1 MPTDLEFEVKYA
13 LSTAYLCPA
22 NVFGRKPS
30 SGSNVYSRAV
40 MSLDVVMKHLW
51 GSKCQCAQSNE
62 LSHNELGVW
71 RPHYAEYFIM
81 MTCIR
86 PVQVERRKFAD

>member
-40 MSLDVVMKHLW
+40 MSLDVVMKQLTF
-51 GSKCQCAQSNE
+51 SRQSVR
-62 LSHNELGVW
+62 LAKGRYLHVP
-71 RPHYAEYFIM
+71 RV
-81 MTCIR
+81 R
-86 PVQVERRKFAD
+86 